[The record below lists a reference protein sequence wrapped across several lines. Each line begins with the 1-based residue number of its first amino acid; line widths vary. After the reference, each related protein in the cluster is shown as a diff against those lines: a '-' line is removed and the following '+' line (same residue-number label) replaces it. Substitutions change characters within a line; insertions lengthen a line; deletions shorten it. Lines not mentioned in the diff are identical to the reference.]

1 MIDEKTKLFLDD
13 FEGIQD
19 DLYKLQE
26 MEVIDIETDFVQV
39 CSTYVL
45 DNFNETL
52 ITNETILFDN
62 YSSVNSYYGEY
73 KKSHDTPENIN
84 ILLKQVKKKI

>member
-13 FEGIQD
+13 FEGVQNN
-19 DLYKLQE
+19 LYKLQE